1 MFKMKLLKN
10 NWILIGI
17 ILIILIIVKTCEQEQ
32 KVVTKTKVIYKT
44 KTDTIKETVIKE
56 VPKSVHVEKI
66 KHIKGKDSI
75 IYVDRQTDT
84 SIEANQYDT
93 ELKANN
99 ATAKLKITTTGQ
111 LLDVSG
117 TIDYQEKHTHTTTT
131 IIKPKSG
138 LFIYGQTS
146 VSPLLEVSA
155 IGLDYQLKNTVIIG
169 ASFNLD
175 HITNKNYISAKIG
188 LRIF

>member
-1 MFKMKLLKN
+1 MASISKN
-10 NWILIGI
+10 WYWIIIVI
-17 ILIILIIVKTCEQEQ
+17 ILFFIVVKQCEREPKTM
-32 KVVTKTKVIYKT
+32 TKTKVVYKT
-44 KTDTIKETVIKE
+44 KTDTIKETIIKE
-56 VPKSVHVEKI
+56 VPKIVHVEKI

-75 IYVDRQTDT
+75 IYIDRKTDT

-111 LLDVSG
+111 LLDVNG

-138 LFIYGQTS
+138 LFVYGQTS
-146 VSPLLEVSA
+146 VKPLLEVSA
-155 IGLDYQLKNTVIIG
+155 IGLDYQFKNTVIIG
-169 ASFNLD
+169 TSFSLD
-175 HITNKNYISAKIG
+175 HLTKQNYVNVKVG
-188 LRIF
+188 FRIL

>member
-1 MFKMKLLKN
+1 MSSKYK
-10 NWILIGI
+10 NWIFVITAIVML
-17 ILIILIIVKTCEQEQ
+17 LVIVKKCEQEP
-32 KVVTKTKVIYKT
+32 KTVTKTKVVYKT
-44 KTDTIKETVIKE
+44 INDTIKETIIKE
-56 VPKSVHVEKI
+56 VPKIVHVEKI
-66 KHIKGKDSI
+66 KTIKGKDSI
-75 IYVDRQTDT
+75 IYVDKKTDT

-111 LLDVSG
+111 LLDISG

-138 LFIYGQTS
+138 LFLYGQTS

-155 IGLDYQLKNTVIIG
+155 IGLDYQFRNTVIIG
-169 ASFNLD
+169 TSFSLD
-175 HITNKNYISAKIG
+175 HLTKQNYVNVKVG
-188 LRIF
+188 FRIF